1 MKRIVTPDTYKDW
14 NDMLRDIPKQIE
26 VEQETKT
33 KEVNSVADIITYGNK
48 MWNNATDNRDKS
60 LISMQLADFSVCR
73 KCLKNRVSIIMPT
86 K

>member
-1 MKRIVTPDTYKDW
+1 MKRIITPDTYKDW

-33 KEVNSVADIITYGNK
+33 KEVNSVADLMTYGNK

-60 LISMQLADFSVCR
+60 LISMQLADFQ
-73 KCLKNRVSIIMPT
+73 RVQEML
-86 K
+86 

>member
-33 KEVNSVADIITYGNK
+33 KEVNSVADIIT
-48 MWNNATDNRDKS
+48 
-60 LISMQLADFSVCR
+60 VE
-73 KCLKNRVSIIMPT
+73 
-86 K
+86 